1 MEGATKNNDKL
12 VIFDWGGIIL
22 NNTNSGRSFL
32 DSIAIAIMKF
42 NPQLTKETALLA
54 RKNTLFDENHICI
67 ADQNSEEEIIAWFN
81 RLKKEANLEV
91 DYDTFIQTY
100 LEEFRKT
107 EYYQEVID
115 YLYSLRS
122 KVKIGILSDL
132 LLIEWIILK
141 EQVNFDLL
149 DYAWLSY
156 EQRTS
161 KLQDEIFERIPNQTQ
176 IMNHNNLLVDDSAD
190 NIERAQ
196 KHGWKTCHALWTEL
210 EKIQESIHS
219 FLDQ

>member
-54 RKNTLFDENHICI
+54 RKNTLFDKNHICI
-67 ADQNSEEEIIAWFN
+67 ADQNSEEEIMAWFN

-91 DYDTFIQTY
+91 DYDTFIQAY

-107 EYYQEVID
+107 DYYQEVID

-132 LLIEWIILK
+132 LLIE
-141 EQVNFDLL
+141 
-149 DYAWLSY
+149 
-156 EQRTS
+156 
-161 KLQDEIFERIPNQTQ
+161 
-176 IMNHNNLLVDDSAD
+176 
-190 NIERAQ
+190 
-196 KHGWKTCHALWTEL
+196 
-210 EKIQESIHS
+210 
-219 FLDQ
+219 